1 MALAGHIDDSR
12 PRETNRIWMIVQL
25 LLGIAATL
33 AISFYGI
40 DAVKKLLGT
49 DSPVVDMIVGPGGTL
64 LAIWLLMRIG
74 GERMADI
81 GLERPQS
88 WRRTITWGLVGAA
101 VLFTAIVL
109 SEKYGF
115 QRDLSSFSFLK
126 DNLPI
131 TLAAMI
137 FGFWGAGFYEEVLF
151 RGFTLDRIARAL
163 GNKAWAF
170 PVAIVAQAAL
180 FAFGHG
186 YQGLY
191 GVALTGGLA
200 LLMGVIVVYGTKRNL
215 WTVIIIHGAYDAA
228 RFFYFYL
235 MLTYFGMEK
244 IGT

>member
-1 MALAGHIDDSR
+1 MAHAGHIDDSR
-12 PRETNRIWMIVQL
+12 SHETNRVWMIVQL

-40 DAVKKLLGT
+40 PAAQRLLGS
-49 DSPVVDMIVGPGGTL
+49 DSPVIEMVVGPGGTL
-64 LAIWLLMRIG
+64 LAVWLLMRLG

-81 GLERPQS
+81 GLKRPES
-88 WRRTITWGLVGAA
+88 WRRTIAWGLFGAA
-101 VLFTAIVL
+101 VLFVAIVL

-126 DNLPI
+126 DNLPL
-131 TLAAMI
+131 TLAGMV

-163 GNKAWAF
+163 SNKAWAF

-180 FAFGHG
+180 FALGHG

-191 GVALTGGLA
+191 GMALTGGLA

-215 WTVIIIHGAYDAA
+215 WTAIIIHGTYDAA

-235 MLTYFGMEK
+235 MLSYFGMEK

>member
-12 PRETNRIWMIVQL
+12 PRQTNRTWMVIQFL
-25 LLGIAATL
+25 LAVAATL

-40 DAVKKLLGT
+40 PAAQKLLGS
-49 DSPVVDMIVGPGGTL
+49 DSPVIEMIVGPGGTL
-64 LAIWLLMRIG
+64 LAIWLLMRLG

-81 GLERPQS
+81 GLKRPKS
-88 WRRTITWGLVGAA
+88 WPRTIAWGLFGAA
-101 VLFTAIVL
+101 VIFAAVVV
-109 SEKYGF
+109 SEKYGV
-115 QRDLSSFSFLK
+115 QRDLSAFNFLK
-126 DNLPI
+126 DNLPL
-131 TLAAMI
+131 TLAAMV

-151 RGFTLDRIARAL
+151 RGFALDRFARAL
-163 GNKAWAF
+163 GNKPWVF
-170 PVAIVAQAAL
+170 PIAIVFQAAL

-191 GVALTGGLA
+191 GIALTGGLA

-228 RFFYFYL
+228 RFLYFHL
-235 MLTYFGMEK
+235 MLTYFGVEK